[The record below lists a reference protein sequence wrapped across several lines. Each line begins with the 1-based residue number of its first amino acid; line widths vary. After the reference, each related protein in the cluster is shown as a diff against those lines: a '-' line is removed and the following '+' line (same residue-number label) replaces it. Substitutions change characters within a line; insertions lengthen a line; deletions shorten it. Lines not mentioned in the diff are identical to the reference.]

1 MNSITQII
9 AFLGLIIFSVT
20 MIILLKTHND
30 PKERKKIYVGGAVLL
45 LGYTFMLFSTEGL
58 TEKEYLQE
66 IAQITV
72 DSDEKIK
79 QTNVYSDAEL
89 NETVEFLGEELE
101 KLDSLVPPESLPQ
114 EIKDSHDTLYKGVE
128 QIKTGIDDS
137 DAEWIEKGQTGV
149 AMAQILY
156 SDYID
161 KNPELFEE

>member
-1 MNSITQII
+1 
-9 AFLGLIIFSVT
+9 
-20 MIILLKTHND
+20 
-30 PKERKKIYVGGAVLL
+30 
-45 LGYTFMLFSTEGL
+45 MLFSTEGL

-137 DAEWIEKGQTGV
+137 DAEMIEKGQTGV